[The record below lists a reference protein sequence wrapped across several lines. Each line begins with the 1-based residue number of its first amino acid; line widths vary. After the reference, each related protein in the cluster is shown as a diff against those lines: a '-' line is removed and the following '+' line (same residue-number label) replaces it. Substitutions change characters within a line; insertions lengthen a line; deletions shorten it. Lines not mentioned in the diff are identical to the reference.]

1 MPSRAKLTA
10 ALSCVRAWLLL
21 PVAGRRLARPSGL
34 CQCLR
39 RRCLRPAPAE
49 GRLEVSA
56 RGAESTRKKCATERV
71 RRSRGYAARG
81 STLHVAVRC
90 ARQYAA
96 RLSARGGTPRKA
108 VRRVRRYAVQGLYT
122 RRGLHTLWFEHCAV
136 GRILCASVRHR
147 ESTPP
152 REYAARGST
161 LHEAVRRAV
170 HRVRL

>member
-1 MPSRAKLTA
+1 M
-10 ALSCVRAWLLL
+10 
-21 PVAGRRLARPSGL
+21 
-34 CQCLR
+34 
-39 RRCLRPAPAE
+39 RPASAE

-108 VRRVRRYAVQGLYT
+108 VRRVRRYAAQGLYT

-170 HRVRL
+170 HRARQYAVQGGTPCRADTLGGSVTLCGSGTAC